1 MSSAYL
7 DYAASAPRRDDVFA
21 AMEPWLHG
29 VVGNP
34 SGAHGE
40 SRRAARALEEA
51 RDEVA
56 ELVGSPPGG
65 VVFTGGGTE
74 SCHLAIAGVTRG
86 AVGRTG
92 RATVV
97 VSAIEHHAVLD
108 SADALAAQSAAVRVD
123 RCPVGDDGVVDVEVL
138 GGLLDPAASLVSVMT
153 ANNETGVVEP
163 IARLAARVHEASAA
177 VFHTDAVA
185 AAPWLD
191 LRTVT
196 AGADLV
202 SLCAHKLG
210 GPVNSGALVLR
221 RPVDLTAVSAG
232 GGQER
237 GRRGGTVDV
246 AAAVGLAAALRA
258 HDRERHLVTERVRAL
273 RDRLEEAVAGLPG
286 CRVTAASAERLA
298 GTAHLTFESLAADE
312 LVFLL
317 DEAGVCASAGAA
329 CSSGATTASHVLVA
343 MGMDPAR
350 AGGSVRLT
358 LGFATTAAE
367 VDQAIDALGWAVG
380 RLRAG

>member
-1 MSSAYL
+1 MTSAYL
-7 DYAASAPRRDDVFA
+7 DYAASAPRRDDVYA

-40 SRRAARALEEA
+40 SRRAARALEDA

-74 SCHLAIAGVTRG
+74 SCHLAIAGVTRE
-86 AVGRTG
+86 AARRAG
-92 RATVV
+92 RAHVV

-108 SADALAAQSAAVRVD
+108 SAYALAAESEAVRVAQ
-123 RCPVGDDGVVDVEVL
+123 CPVGADGVVDSDVL
-138 GGLLDPAASLVSVMT
+138 ASRLETSTALVSVMT
-153 ANNETGVVEP
+153 ANNEVGIVEP
-163 IARLAARVHEASAA
+163 ISQLAARVHQESAA

-191 LRTVT
+191 LRTAT

-210 GPVNSGALVLR
+210 GPVNSGALILR
-221 RPVDLTAVSAG
+221 RPIDLTAVSAG

-246 AAAVGLAAALRA
+246 AAAVGLAAALRV
-258 HDRERHLVTERVRAL
+258 HDRERQEVTDRVRDL
-273 RDRLEEAVAGLPG
+273 RDRLERAVVALPG
-286 CRVTAASAERLA
+286 CQVTAAGSERLV
-298 GTAHLTFESLAADE
+298 GTSHLTFTSLAADE

-329 CSSGATTASHVLVA
+329 CSSGATAVSHVLVA
-343 MGMDPAR
+343 MGVDPAR

-358 LGFATTAAE
+358 LGFATTSAE
-367 VDQAIDALGWAVG
+367 VDRAVEALDWAVH
-380 RLRAG
+380 RLRAR